1 MESIQ
6 KLRQFVTKE
15 LVPDFKG
22 TLSEDESLL
31 KNGVLDSMR
40 IVKLLAY
47 LEKEFGVEISDD
59 EFDPDNF
66 ESLNAIARLIAEKKT
81 G

>member
-15 LVPDFKG
+15 LVPDFEG
-22 TLSEDESLL
+22 TLSEDDSLL
-31 KNGVLDSMR
+31 TSGILDSMR

-47 LEKEFGVEISDD
+47 LEKEFRVEISDD

-66 ESLNAIARLIAEKKT
+66 ESLTAIARLIAEKT
-81 G
+81 T

>member
-6 KLRQFVTKE
+6 KLRHFVTKE

-22 TLSEDESLL
+22 TLSEDDSLL
-31 KNGVLDSMR
+31 TSGILDSMR

-47 LEKEFGVEISDD
+47 LEKEFRVEISDD

-66 ESLNAIARLIAEKKT
+66 ESLTAIARLIAEKT
-81 G
+81 T